1 MTDQA
6 TAPKKRAPRGKYA
19 KTEETRRA
27 ILDEALHVFA
37 ASGYR
42 AGSVAKIAANIGM
55 TEAGIA
61 YHFPNKVELLQ
72 AVLDHRDDLLREII
86 VSDGDGIRILKAV
99 IELHES
105 LTQSRDYAEL
115 YCVVSAEAINPKHPA
130 HKRFVTQRRGSRKIL
145 RDAFQDLATK
155 NLLAPGVDPNLAGD
169 ICSAHIDGVQVQWLL
184 ESEEINMAEQVEV
197 LFRQFIPAWDTEAH
211 PETNV

>member
-105 LTQSRDYAEL
+105 LTQSRGYAEL

-130 HKRFVTQRRGSRKIL
+130 HKRFVTQRRGSREIL

-155 NLLAPGVDPNLAGD
+155 NLLAPGVDPDLAGD
-169 ICSAHIDGVQVQWLL
+169 ICSAHIDGVQIQWLL
-184 ESEEINMAEQVEV
+184 EAEEIDMAKQVEG

>member
-1 MTDQA
+1 MTGQ
-6 TAPKKRAPRGKYA
+6 TTTPKKRAPRGKYA
-19 KTEETRRA
+19 KTDETRKA

-42 AGSVAKIAANIGM
+42 AGSVAKIATNIGM

-61 YHFPNKVELLQ
+61 YHFPNKAALLQ
-72 AVLDHRDDLLREII
+72 AVLDYRDDQLREII
-86 VSDGDGIRILKAV
+86 ISEGDGIRMLKAV

-105 LTQSRDYAEL
+105 LTQSRGYAEL

-130 HKRFVTQRRGSRKIL
+130 HERFVNQRRGSRKIL
-145 RDAFQDLATK
+145 RDAFQDLAAK

-169 ICSAHIDGVQVQWLL
+169 ICSAHIDGIQIQWLL
-184 ESEEINMAEQVEV
+184 EAEEINMAEQVEC
-197 LFRQFIPAWDTEAH
+197 LFRQFIPSWPTEGH
-211 PETNV
+211 S

>member
-6 TAPKKRAPRGKYA
+6 AAPKKRAPRGKYA

-105 LTQSRDYAEL
+105 LTQSRGYAEL

-155 NLLAPGVDPNLAGD
+155 NLLAPGVDPDLAGD
-169 ICSAHIDGVQVQWLL
+169 ICSAHIDGVQIQWLL
-184 ESEEINMAEQVEV
+184 EAEEIDMAKQVEG